1 MLDTESS
8 CAMKRSGQHW
18 SLTKKGRLFVASDPK
33 KGETSGDHVLCHML
47 RQHSTL
53 SAQHRFALQSS
64 KDWHLCDRQ
73 VSSSDRLINAM
84 GTRWSPLA
92 AAGIRRRKG
101 SPLQPHVVS
110 GRTRFIAI

>member
-64 KDWHLCDRQ
+64 EDWHLCDRQ
-73 VSSSDRLINAM
+73 VSSSNRLINAM
-84 GTRWSPLA
+84 AQDGVLLPPPAFA
-92 AAGIRRRKG
+92 AEKDHRSDLMSFLVGR
-101 SPLQPHVVS
+101 VV
-110 GRTRFIAI
+110 